1 MELLRGEVLPPSSL
15 VLAAH
20 PDDEVVGAAVLIARS
35 AQCGVVYVTDGAPRD
50 PRFWARSFR
59 GNRVEYARLRRSEAE
74 EALALA
80 GVRRSHIHSLSG
92 IDQDAARE
100 ISTLARE
107 LAALLERLRPAA
119 LVLQAYEGGHPDH
132 DAASAIGRA
141 AALLLRRA
149 HERAPT
155 LIEMTGYHARNGGLV
170 VGEFLDA
177 GDDVV
182 RIEPAAAEVA
192 LKQRMIDAHR
202 SQSET
207 LAPFQVGP
215 ELFRAAPRADYSR
228 PPHAGELYS
237 ERMGWMPGEEF
248 RSLACAALGEL
259 GLPHTLG

>member
-1 MELLRGEVLPPSSL
+1 MELLRGGVLPPSSL

-35 AQCGVVYVTDGAPRD
+35 PQCGIVYVTDGAPRD
-50 PRFWARSFR
+50 ARFWARSFR
-59 GNRVEYARLRRSEAE
+59 GERSEYARLRRSEAE

-80 GVRRSHIHSLSG
+80 GVPKSRIHSLSG
-92 IDQDAARE
+92 VDQDAARE
-100 ISTLARE
+100 ISRLARE
-107 LAALLERLRPAA
+107 LGGLLQRLRPPV

-132 DAASAIGRA
+132 DAASVIGRA

-149 HERAPT
+149 REREPA
-155 LIEMTGYHARNGGLV
+155 LIEMTGYHARDGGLV

-177 GDDVV
+177 GGDVV
-182 RIEPAAAEVA
+182 RIDPGAAELA
-192 LKQRMIDAHR
+192 LKERMLDAHR

-207 LAPFQVGP
+207 LAPFQAGP
-215 ELFRAAPRADYSR
+215 ELVRSAPRADYSR
-228 PPHAGELYS
+228 PPHPGELYS

-248 RSLACAALGEL
+248 RSLACAALREL